1 MNYQPYRQ
9 QQTCIKCG
17 WPTYD
22 GMVHHCPS
30 APMRDSVTFVTND
43 SARIDA
49 AEAANASLTDAN
61 SRLVAQ
67 RSVDQATLTSLA
79 QKRADLGRQS
89 ARTHAS
95 LHAAAASAP
104 DWASTPVPK
113 EVQDALRP

>member
-1 MNYQPYRQ
+1 MNYQTYRK

-49 AEAANASLTDAN
+49 LEKRVAHLEKLIEAI
-61 SRLVAQ
+61 SRRDPNYGKNVAQ
-67 RSVDQATLTSLA
+67 GG
-79 QKRADLGRQS
+79 QK
-89 ARTHAS
+89 
-95 LHAAAASAP
+95 P
-104 DWASTPVPK
+104 
-113 EVQDALRP
+113 